1 MWAMTDDEGRI
12 CATTDVEE
20 FAGGMEP
27 FDFPE
32 GFDFGSQSEWR
43 IVDGEL
49 IHDPLPPTE
58 EERAAAEE
66 AERRAQLEAAVPM
79 LVRAAAPSMADA
91 QLLTIPLLF
100 DEWRAGRD
108 YQAGEVLRHDGVM
121 YRVAQAH
128 TSQSQWEPGAAGTEP
143 LYTPAPIDPETG
155 YDVWQRPTG
164 AHDAYGKGDRVL
176 WPDASGSVYE
186 SVIDGNVWAPDE
198 YPEGWEVVSDGA
210 DG

>member
-1 MWAMTDDEGRI
+1 MYVMTDEDGRVT
-12 CATTDVEE
+12 ATTPYEE
-20 FAGGMEP
+20 FAAGMAEL
-27 FDFPE
+27 DLPE
-32 GFDFGSQSEWR
+32 GFGDWPQQEWR
-43 IVDGEL
+43 LVGGEL
-49 IHDPLPPTE
+49 VHDPPPPTE
-58 EERAAAEE
+58 EELAAAEE

-91 QLLTIPLLF
+91 QLLSVPLLF
-100 DEWRAGRD
+100 DEWEPGRD
-108 YQAGEVLRHDGVM
+108 YQAGEVLRHAGEM

-128 TSQSQWEPGAAGTEP
+128 ASQSQWEPGASGTES
-143 LYTPAPIDPETG
+143 LYTHVTIDPGTG

-164 AHDAYGKGDRVL
+164 AHDAYGRGDRVL

-186 SVIDGNVWAPDE
+186 SVIDGNTWSPEE

>member
-1 MWAMTDDEGRI
+1 MWAQTGEDGRVLAVVDDEAYADGY
-12 CATTDVEE
+12 AKLD
-20 FAGGMEP
+20 AP
-27 FDFPE
+27 D
-32 GFDFGSQSEWR
+32 GFDASRCDEWC
-43 IVDGEL
+43 VVNGKLVHDPPPTTEGEL
-49 IHDPLPPTE
+49 
-58 EERAAAEE
+58 AAAEE

-100 DEWRAGRD
+100 DEWGAGRD
-108 YQAGEVLRHDGVM
+108 YQAGEVLRHDGEM

-128 TSQSQWEPGAAGTEP
+128 TSQSQWEPGAAGTES
-143 LYTPAPIDPETG
+143 LYTRATIDPETG

-176 WPDASGSVYE
+176 WPDASGKVYE
-186 SVIDGNVWAPDE
+186 STIDGNAWSPEE